1 MLTGLQGFDAVV
13 GALMPG
19 QVWCVAG
26 RPCMG
31 KTALLLDVALR
42 VLERH
47 ATNVVFGTAQEEA
60 ARILLRAPPGTM
72 SRFMPL
78 PCIDRVF
85 DGIEA
90 GWHPE
95 PHIYLLDVQDLGAA
109 QVHCVAHRLKVAHPA
124 GCGLA
129 VSNGWAVRPLRPTR
143 MERVVDGH
151 RYAIEW
157 ERPARR
163 LGVNQLMRA
172 QRDAAAAGVP
182 MLYGVCTAV
191 AREGRGGPDVDEL
204 RAGPKVEHLH
214 ALQSVLRP
222 GAVGAVLVHRPELYY
237 ADDEGRAA
245 FEGVVELSSAVGVE
259 RRSASLSYRREE
271 KRFADLW
278 RH

>member
-1 MLTGLQGFDAVV
+1 MV
-13 GALMPG
+13 GALTPG

-60 ARILLRAPPGTM
+60 TRILLRAPPGTM
-72 SRFMPL
+72 SRFLPL
-78 PCIDRVF
+78 PSIDRVF
-85 DGIEA
+85 EGIEA
-90 GWHPE
+90 VWHPE

-109 QVHCVAHRLKVAHPA
+109 QVHCVAHRLKAAHPV
-124 GCGLA
+124 GCGLV
-129 VSNGWAVRPLRPTR
+129 VSNGWAVRPVRPTL

-151 RYAIEW
+151 RYWLEW

-163 LGVNQLMRA
+163 LGVDQLVRA
-172 QRDAAAAGVP
+172 QRDAVAAGVP
-182 MLYGVCTAV
+182 MLYGVCTAFR
-191 AREGRGGPDVDEL
+191 REGRDGPDMYE
-204 RAGPKVEHLH
+204 RREGPKVEHLH
-214 ALQSVLRP
+214 ALQQVLRP

-237 ADDEGRAA
+237 AEDEGRAA
-245 FEGVVELSSAVGVE
+245 FEGMVELSSGVGAE
-259 RRSASLSYRREE
+259 RRSASLAYRREE
-271 KRFADLW
+271 KRFVDLQ